1 MNQLKALFFFV
12 LSICSLH
19 TAAQRIKGSDTVL
32 PVSQETAEIFMNTH
46 PEQRVTVTGGGTGV
60 GISAL
65 MDHTTDIAMASR
77 PIKFSEKMK
86 LKAAGQ
92 EVKEVIIAYDALA
105 IIVHP
110 DNPVSRLTRQQL
122 EGIFR
127 GKIVNWKQVGGPDMK
142 IIVYSRETSSGTYEF
157 FKESVLKN
165 KNYMSGSLSMP
176 ATGAVIQSVS
186 QTKGAIGYVGLAY
199 LSDRAAQVDD
209 QEFHRVED
217 PRRGVFD
224 ADHQPAFVVQLHAAR
239 GVQPHGR
246 VEAVVIAVAETFRAG
261 RLGLRPG
268 RVAANGA
275 GSGDEQGFGVPAA
288 ERVGQLLP
296 ECARF
301 ARRIEIAQSGFQV
314 VARHCGLG
322 QQDELRAGGDL
333 RHEVRDVALLPLGV
347 AVEFVVTVHVGL
359 DDAHSCRPL
368 VGLLPALPD
377 AQRRDHRQRDG
388 AGCRRPPA
396 RAAAGLQRFENQ
408 YVGE

>member
-46 PEQRVTVTGGGTGV
+46 PEQRVTITGGGTGV

-127 GKIVNWKQVGGPDMK
+127 GKIVNWKQGRPR
-142 IIVYSRETSSGTYEF
+142 YENHCLFSRNLFGTYEF

-199 LSDRAAQVDD
+199 LSDRVK
-209 QEFHRVED
+209 
-217 PRRGVFD
+217 P
-224 ADHQPAFVVQLHAAR
+224 
-239 GVQPHGR
+239 
-246 VEAVVIAVAETFRAG
+246 IAVSYDEGKHYVLPTME
-261 RLGLRPG
+261 
-268 RVAANGA
+268 NGTKR
-275 GSGDEQGFGVPAA
+275 QYP
-288 ERVGQLLP
+288 
-296 ECARF
+296 
-301 ARRIEIAQSGFQV
+301 V
-314 VARHCGLG
+314 V
-322 QQDELRAGGDL
+322 
-333 RHEVRDVALLPLGV
+333 
-347 AVEFVVTVHVGL
+347 
-359 DDAHSCRPL
+359 RPL
-368 VGLLPALPD
+368 YYYYNVSDKAKVSPFIEYVLSPAGQNIIKKGGYIP
-377 AQRRDHRQRDG
+377 
-388 AGCRRPPA
+388 
-396 RAAAGLQRFENQ
+396 
-408 YVGE
+408 VK

>member
-92 EVKEVIIAYDALA
+92 EVK
-105 IIVHP
+105 
-110 DNPVSRLTRQQL
+110 L

-199 LSDRAAQVDD
+199 LSDRVK
-209 QEFHRVED
+209 
-217 PRRGVFD
+217 P
-224 ADHQPAFVVQLHAAR
+224 
-239 GVQPHGR
+239 
-246 VEAVVIAVAETFRAG
+246 IAVSYDEGKHYVLPTME
-261 RLGLRPG
+261 
-268 RVAANGA
+268 NGTKR
-275 GSGDEQGFGVPAA
+275 QYP
-288 ERVGQLLP
+288 
-296 ECARF
+296 
-301 ARRIEIAQSGFQV
+301 V
-314 VARHCGLG
+314 V
-322 QQDELRAGGDL
+322 
-333 RHEVRDVALLPLGV
+333 
-347 AVEFVVTVHVGL
+347 
-359 DDAHSCRPL
+359 RPL
-368 VGLLPALPD
+368 YYYYNVSDKAKVSP
-377 AQRRDHRQRDG
+377 
-388 AGCRRPPA
+388 
-396 RAAAGLQRFENQ
+396 FI
-408 YVGE
+408 